1 MTSFF
6 CLLSAALQ
14 AATIVGSSVAPDIFK
29 ADAVQLL
36 SWIVPALQTTTA
48 VPIEQLLTACARIA
62 GVLEEEFTPYV
73 GSILP
78 YLLKFAE
85 EGPDLS
91 ILVSVSLRMTEE
103 YSN

>member
-1 MTSFF
+1 M
-6 CLLSAALQ
+6 LSAALQ
-14 AATIVGSSVAPDIFK
+14 AATIVGSSVEPDIFK

-36 SWIVPALQTTTA
+36 SWILPALQTTTA
-48 VPIEQLLTACARIA
+48 VPIEQLLTASARIA

-91 ILVSVSLRMTEE
+91 ILVSVSLLLTGKN
-103 YSN
+103 SN